1 MRRSQAL
8 PNPHRASQWLFIKP
22 LDDILRNT
30 STFYTVCDH
39 RPKLLNTGGG
49 FSLKVELLLLHVA
62 ACCPRRFHQLEL
74 TYDCTAFFVKKKKWL
89 AYCTALPLDLNLNMK
104 DGSAKRTRGKQ
115 FTGALT
121 FVRPR
126 HECITG
132 QFSASSLMDRFSVR
146 SNQPCA
152 LLSLG
157 CTPAQRLFLHHII
170 SVIIHH
176 SKLIC
181 SQPSL
186 CWAICMTNWMPSMLI
201 SRYFTPRLD

>member
-1 MRRSQAL
+1 MALHKTSGWHLEEYVHVLYSLWSQAKAAEHWWGL
-8 PNPHRASQWLFIKP
+8 FSQSRIALASCCGLLSSPFSSAGAHLRLHCLF
-22 LDDILRNT
+22 
-30 STFYTVCDH
+30 C
-39 RPKLLNTGGG
+39 
-49 FSLKVELLLLHVA
+49 
-62 ACCPRRFHQLEL
+62 
-74 TYDCTAFFVKKKKWL
+74 KKKKWL

-170 SVIIHH
+170 SVIIYH